1 MAVEPRNVTR
11 KLTAVLAAD
20 IVGYSRLMGADEA
33 GTLAQLTVLR
43 KEVIKRKPKF
53 SAKRFAK
60 RRPFK
65 DPAMTMRLVDALRKA
80 GLPE

>member
-1 MAVEPRNVTR
+1 MEPRNVTR

-20 IVGYSRLMGADEA
+20 IVGYSRLMGADKA

-43 KEVIKRKPKF
+43 KEVIKRNPKF
-53 SAKRFAK
+53 SVKRFAK
-60 RRPFK
+60 ASPFK
-65 DPAMTMRLVDALRKA
+65 DPAELKRALDALRKA